1 MEAVLGETVVV
12 VGATGKQGGAT
23 AAHLLAGGWHVRA
36 LTRNTTGPAARALAE
51 AGAEVVAADMDDP
64 SSLVAAMTGAHG
76 AFSVQPAPHDPGA
89 PVGYGTETEVRWG
102 RAVADAAKAAGVE
115 HLVYA
120 SLVEASAR
128 TGVPSFDSKWEVERH
143 IAAIGL
149 PATVLRPATFME
161 GLAVSKDVLDGSFT
175 HLLDPDTKY
184 QMIAVDDI
192 GAFAALA
199 FGDPET
205 YVGRSLTI
213 AGDERTPRELATV
226 LGRALGHPVAY
237 HQIPLDIIRQHD
249 PGLADV
255 FDSPAADRADV
266 PALRALHPGLM
277 TFERWL
283 SRHGRAQLAAL

>member
-1 MEAVLGETVVV
+1 MGKTVVV

-23 AAHLLAGGWHVRA
+23 AAHLLAAGWHVRA
-36 LTRNTTGPAARALAE
+36 LTRNPTGPAGSALAA

-64 SSLVAAMTGAHG
+64 FSLAQAMTGAHG
-76 AFSVQPAPHDPGA
+76 VFSVQPAPHDPGA

-102 RAVADAAKAAGVE
+102 RAVADAARTAGLS

-120 SLVEASAR
+120 SLVEAADR
-128 TGVPSFDSKWEVERH
+128 TGVPSFDSKWEIERH

-149 PATVLRPATFME
+149 TATVLRPATFME
-161 GLAVSKDVLDGSFT
+161 GLVVSKDVLDGSFT

-184 QMIAVDDI
+184 QLIAVDDI

-199 FGDPET
+199 FAEPSL
-205 YVGRSLTI
+205 YAGRSLTI

-237 HQIPLDIIRQHD
+237 HQIPLELLAQHD

-255 FDSPAADRADV
+255 FSAPAGVKADV
-266 PALRALHPGLM
+266 PVLRALHPGLM
-277 TFERWL
+277 TFEAWL
-283 SRHGRAQLAAL
+283 SRHGRAQLAALHR

>member
-1 MEAVLGETVVV
+1 MGETVVV

-23 AAHLLAGGWHVRA
+23 AAHLLAAGWHVRA
-36 LTRNTTGPAARALAE
+36 LTRDTTGPAATALAA
-51 AGAEVVAADMDDP
+51 AGAEVVAADMDDA
-64 SSLVAAMTGAHG
+64 SSLFRAMTGAHG
-76 AFSVQPAPHDPGA
+76 VFSVQPAPHDPGA
-89 PVGYGTETEVRWG
+89 PMGYSTETEVRWG
-102 RAVADAAKAAGVE
+102 RAVADAAKAADVR

-120 SLVEASAR
+120 SLVEAAER

-143 IAAIGL
+143 IAAIDL

-161 GLAVSKDVLDGSFT
+161 GLVVSKDVLDGSFT
-175 HLLDPDTKY
+175 HLLEPDTRY

-199 FGDPET
+199 FAEPAS

-255 FDSPAADRADV
+255 FDSATAEKADV
-266 PALRALHPGLM
+266 PVLRALHPGLM
-277 TFERWL
+277 TFEAWL